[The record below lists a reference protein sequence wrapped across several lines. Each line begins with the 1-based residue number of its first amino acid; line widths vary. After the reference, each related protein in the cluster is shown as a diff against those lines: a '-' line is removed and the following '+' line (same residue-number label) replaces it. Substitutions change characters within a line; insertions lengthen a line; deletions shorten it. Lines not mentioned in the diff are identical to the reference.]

1 MRSALHDINRQAHL
15 RTMHPSGLGW
25 PERMAPEELDFLSRV
40 AFGAP
45 GRRAAAVAYLAKEL
59 AQLAEIERHVSA
71 VMTYVMAEV
80 QADARPLGDGFELHH
95 ALSCFAAEE
104 LQHANM
110 FYRHVRLLSG
120 RDFKCPDNRFGERV
134 ALYHG
139 DDSPYV
145 KLSALC
151 CSAYIGES
159 IITVFEHRL
168 RALDPERRFFFS
180 QVLHAHGLD
189 EARHVK
195 FDHFL
200 FDHVVPAL
208 SRQERRRMREIL
220 ERTEA
225 LNTGLAMRFE
235 AHARATFGLDYTAQN
250 VGHETQLTLARA
262 FRGLM
267 LDGEL
272 VRKVDEG
279 MSDADR
285 RLVRDFCHVETI
297 HGPG

>member
-1 MRSALHDINRQAHL
+1 MRSELHDINRQAHL
-15 RTMHPSGLGW
+15 RTMHPSGLDW
-25 PERMAPEELDFLSRV
+25 PEQVPADELDFLSRV
-40 AFGAP
+40 AFDAP
-45 GRRAAAVAYLAKEL
+45 GHSAEAVVYLAKEL
-59 AQLAEIERHVSA
+59 AQLAEIERHVST
-71 VMTYVMAEV
+71 VMTHVMAEV
-80 QADARPLGDGFELHH
+80 QADPRPLGDGFELQH

-104 LQHANM
+104 LQHASM

-120 RDFKCPDNRFGERV
+120 RDFKCPDNRFRERV
-134 ALYHG
+134 AVYHG

-159 IITVFEHRL
+159 IITVFERRL
-168 RALDPERRFFFS
+168 RALDPKRTFFFT

-225 LNTGLAMRFE
+225 LNTEMARRVE

-250 VGHETQLTLARA
+250 LGHETQLRLSRA

-267 LDGEL
+267 LDGEI
-272 VRKVDEG
+272 VRKVDDG
-279 MSDADR
+279 MSEADR
-285 RLVRDFCHVETI
+285 RLVREFCHAETI

>member
-1 MRSALHDINRQAHL
+1 MRSELHDINRDAHL
-15 RTMHPSGLGW
+15 RTVHPSGLAW
-25 PERMAPEELDFLSRV
+25 PEQIRPEELDFISGV

-45 GRRAAAVAYLAKEL
+45 GHRAGAVAYLAKEL

-80 QADARPLGDGFELHH
+80 QSDAAPLGEGFELHH

-110 FYRHVRLLSG
+110 FYRYVRLLSG
-120 RDFKCPDNRFGERV
+120 RDFKCPDNRFSQRM

-139 DDSPYV
+139 DDPPYV

-159 IITVFEHRL
+159 IITVFERRL
-168 RALDPERRFFFS
+168 GALDPERTFFFT

-189 EARHVK
+189 EARHVQ

-200 FDHVVPAL
+200 FDHVIPAL

-220 ERTEA
+220 GRTEA
-225 LNTGLAMRFE
+225 LNGELARRFE
-235 AHARATFGLDYTAQN
+235 DHARATFGLDYTARN
-250 VGHETQLTLARA
+250 VAHETQLKLARS

-267 LDGEL
+267 LDGEIA
-272 VRKVDEG
+272 RKVDEG

-285 RLVRDFCHVETI
+285 RVVREFCGAETI
-297 HGPG
+297 HG